1 MTRALLAAVLL
12 LLALLGWQWG
22 RAEQAGRRADVAVG
36 ALGAAQKARLDEA
49 KARETESKRAHRLQE
64 ALDAEHLARLA
75 FEADLRTADASAV
88 GLQQRARQLAAA
100 ARQAGPNSGAA
111 CSCEAAGASA
121 DLLAFMRERLDERA
135 GELARYADQARLAGL
150 TCERAYEA
158 LTVLDE

>member
-1 MTRALLAAVLL
+1 MTRALLAAVVL

-22 RAEQAGRRADVAVG
+22 RAEHAGRRADG
-36 ALGAAQKARLDEA
+36 AESSLAAEQQARRDEA
-49 KARETESKRAHRLQE
+49 KARETEFKRAHRLQE

-75 FEADLRTADASAV
+75 LEADLRNADAAAV
-88 GLQQRARQLAAA
+88 GLRNRARELAAA
-100 ARQAGPNSGAA
+100 ARQAAPDSGPA

>member
-88 GLQQRARQLAAA
+88 GLHKPARIPALPAAA
-100 ARQAGPNSGAA
+100 KQPAPPPICLRSCVSGLTSERVSLRDMPIRLGSPA
-111 CSCEAAGASA
+111 SPASA
-121 DLLAFMRERLDERA
+121 P
-135 GELARYADQARLAGL
+135 
-150 TCERAYEA
+150 TKP
-158 LTVLDE
+158 